1 MHLWIQMWV
10 TTGSWLNSDLLGMY
24 LELKNEYWVW
34 LWRNSEMNFCKN
46 SFSSTEEVL
55 GTLKMGFIKNGL
67 KESHWR
73 NKQKVLAELVW
84 LGTRNSCRLRLVYK
98 SLNRESG
105 RSCTKLNGDLHQ
117 KTTTGIQDDE
127 GLLRQSER
135 SIN

>member
-10 TTGSWLNSDLLGMY
+10 TTGSWLNNDLDGMY

-67 KESHWR
+67 WR
-73 NKQKVLAELVW
+73 SPIEEINRYLSPEEELEFQKFYMKKVRLERRMW
-84 LGTRNSCRLRLVYK
+84 LKLFRNCPSLKNMDEPK
-98 SLNRESG
+98 S
-105 RSCTKLNGDLHQ
+105 Q
-117 KTTTGIQDDE
+117 KSQNFFIHKVK
-127 GLLRQSER
+127 
-135 SIN
+135 